1 MTITADFLPPQPA
14 IAPATGR
21 DRRRFTR
28 HRLAQPLPALIGRS
42 DGILVDISANGT
54 RVRHAS
60 PVVLSARVRIT
71 FVWGRERFEATA
83 EVLASRMVALKA
95 DARFESRLRFVSIE
109 PASQEVLARM
119 LSDLMDRDLRKWV
132 ANLHGWGE
140 ESASLEEDNP
150 PAGYIRCRFVSGR
163 WQQTPT
169 RDTATPLDGFIVPA
183 GTAPA
188 EIRSLCR
195 TWESSDAEGRTLVRL
210 ITEAVVKR

>member
-1 MTITADFLPPQPA
+1 MTITADLLPPQPA

-28 HRLAQPLPALIGRS
+28 HRLAQPLPALVGRS
-42 DGILVDISANGT
+42 DGILVDLSANGT

-60 PVVLSARVRIT
+60 PVVLGARVRIT
-71 FVWGRERFEATA
+71 FGWERERFEATA
-83 EVLASRMVALKA
+83 EVLASRMAALHA
-95 DARFESRLRFVSIE
+95 AARFESRLRFVSIDA
-109 PASQEVLARM
+109 ASQKVLARV
-119 LSDLMDRDLRKWV
+119 LTDLMDRDLRKWV
-132 ANLHGWGE
+132 ANLHGWSD
-140 ESASLEEDNP
+140 ESAGVEEEHA
-150 PAGYIRCRFVSGR
+150 PAGYIRCRYVGGR

-169 RDTATPLDGFIVPA
+169 GDTATPLDGFTVPA
-183 GTAPA
+183 STAPA